1 MENGW
6 KRVSQAFHP
15 DKTAKERYA
24 LGGVLTN
31 LVYMDLSALHGK
43 RLIVAAMFVAA
54 VLVLAVQLITPSPV
68 MVSIGD
74 NGAQTTQLGQYFTYT
89 DVALITV
96 AASLLGATGTYLLVH
111 DYTTTATATESTPPY
126 ATANGGQQPRR
137 QAVSDGEDSASVQ
150 HKTPDREERWE
161 ETVDRLHNNEETVYT
176 VVLETGGE
184 LPQRDIVEETD
195 LSKATV
201 SRTLD
206 TLESKG
212 LVERK
217 RKGMGNVVVLT

>member
-1 MENGW
+1 
-6 KRVSQAFHP
+6 
-15 DKTAKERYA
+15 
-24 LGGVLTN
+24 
-31 LVYMDLSALHGK
+31 MDLSALHGK
-43 RLIVAAMFVAA
+43 RLIAASAFVAA
-54 VLVLAVQLITPSPV
+54 VLVVAIQLITPSPV
-68 MVSIGD
+68 MISLGD

-96 AASLLGATGTYLLVH
+96 AASLLGASGTYLLLH
-111 DYTTTATATESTPPY
+111 EHTTTVPTTESAIPHPV
-126 ATANGGQQPRR
+126 ANGGEHPPTR
-137 QAVSDGEDSASVQ
+137 QAVSDGHGSDTVQ
-150 HKTPDREERWE
+150 HNTTAPEERWE

-176 VVLETGGE
+176 VVLDAGGE
-184 LPQRDIVEETD
+184 LPQRDIVEGTE

-217 RKGMGNVVVLT
+217 RKGMGNVVILT